1 MAVHKALASC
11 SIVPQSERVVL
22 SEALGRVSAED
33 VLSTDC
39 VPPSMASRF
48 DGIAIGY
55 DRVFAS
61 SSSSREGALEL
72 LPKDIVSA
80 STGCVLPK
88 GFDTVI
94 CKERVTLLDG
104 GAVRTET
111 PINKGQNTIPK
122 GMLQQEGDVLVRKGE
137 AISPLCL
144 EKLANSGYEY
154 VAVNSKPRVSILC
167 CGSNLVPLGMPLNE
181 GSVRESNSH
190 LRYPLASN
198 RFISTKS
205 WPKVFEPKQMLAML
219 SSAHSGSMQYDA
231 PHCHPFAR
239 VAKSLSPPLR

>member
-11 SIVPQSERVVL
+11 SIVPQTERVVL
-22 SEALGRVSAED
+22 SKALGRVSAED
-33 VLSTDC
+33 VLSTDS
-39 VPPSMASRF
+39 VPPSVASRF
-48 DGIAIGY
+48 DGIAIDY
-55 DRVFAS
+55 DRVFS
-61 SSSSREGALEL
+61 SSNSLGEDVLKLFPE
-72 LPKDIVSA
+72 DIVSA

-104 GAVRTET
+104 GAVQTE
-111 PINKGQNTIPK
+111 PPVNKGQNTIPK

-144 EKLANSGYEY
+144 AKLANSGYEY

-167 CGSNLVPLGMPLNE
+167 CGSNLVPLGIPLDE

-190 LRYPLASN
+190 L
-198 RFISTKS
+198 IGG
-205 WPKVFEPKQMLAML
+205 KV
-219 SSAHSGSMQYDA
+219 MQWGGTIGRTSIVS
-231 PHCHPFAR
+231 CREELFR
-239 VAKSLSPPLR
+239 C